1 MSKQT
6 DQDLYHHH
14 QLLLLLMDRAEDAM
28 EQAWAEPR
36 TSPRFL
42 RELRDAFQKRKASV
56 ERFEAKH
63 YDRIQR
69 YIKFIKC
76 EDQS

>member
-14 QLLLLLMDRAEDAM
+14 QLLLQLMDRAEDAM

-36 TSPRFL
+36 TSPISFWK
-42 RELRDAFQKRKASV
+42 LRDDFKKRKASV
-56 ERFEAKH
+56 ERFEDRH

-69 YIKFIKC
+69 YLKFIKC